1 MPTTPG
7 AIALGALLG
16 CFLLAGGL
24 EQPVLSAAGADGKQ
38 FEAVLVGPDAV
49 VGEKVAAWKREGF
62 RAVVVLL
69 KEQDKKALLEKVARA
84 TAAHSL
90 DLYFWIEVGRS
101 PALAREHPE
110 WMASL
115 GMHGDWR
122 KRFPRARPLEKGEVA
137 KAWPWVPIS
146 YQEGYDAQ
154 LARVK
159 KLLERLPPGY
169 RGLLLNDLQGGPA
182 SCGCGNLQCRWAVDY
197 GVPSTGT
204 KRAGPDAAA
213 RFVREI
219 GKAAKGKEVIP
230 VWVTECAQEDLAPE
244 KQRPRGGWSTGLCG
258 AVNCFDTCR
267 KKFAEQWSALHA
279 THRGPTGV
287 LLLHRELQRDRKEYG
302 GPGGWI
308 TQAMKYLNEQT
319 AKPFPRERLWLV
331 VQGYDVSAKEEV
343 AARRAAARLQPGVV
357 LVARS
362 RIDQSYAPRIV
373 KVKPAP

>member
-1 MPTTPG
+1 MRTTPR
-7 AIALGALLG
+7 AIALRALLG
-16 CFLLAGGL
+16 VFLFAGGL
-24 EQPVLSAAGADGKQ
+24 NQPVPSAAGADEKPL
-38 FEAVLVGPDAV
+38 EAVLVEPAAAL
-49 VGEKVAAWKREGF
+49 GEKVAAWKKEGF

-69 KEQDKKALLEKVARA
+69 EEQHDEALLRKVAQA
-84 TAAHSL
+84 IAAHSL

-101 PALAREHPE
+101 PALARAHPE

-122 KRFPRARPLEKGEVA
+122 QRFPQVRALEKAEVA

-146 YQEGYDAQ
+146 FQEAYDAQ

-159 KLLERLPPGY
+159 KLLERLPQGY

-197 GVPSTGT
+197 RVPSTGT
-204 KRAGPDAAA
+204 KRAGPAAA
-213 RFVREI
+213 AQFIAEI
-219 GKAAKGKEVIP
+219 GKAAKGKEIIP
-230 VWVTECAQEDLAPE
+230 VWVTECAHEDLAPE

-258 AVNCFDTCR
+258 GVNCFDTCR

-279 THRGPTGV
+279 VHRGPTGV
-287 LLLHRELQRDRKEYG
+287 LLLHRELQRDRQEYG

-308 TQAMKYLNEQT
+308 TRAMKYLDEQA
-319 AKPFPRERLWLV
+319 AKPFPRQRLWLV
-331 VQGYDVSAKEEV
+331 VQGYDVSAAEEA
-343 AARRAAARLQPGVV
+343 AARRAGAQLQPSVI

-362 RIDQSYAPRIV
+362 RIDQSYEPRIV

>member
-1 MPTTPG
+1 MRTTSS

-16 CFLLAGGL
+16 VFVFAGRL
-24 EQPVLSAAGADGKQ
+24 TQAVPSAAGADEKQ
-38 FEAVLVGPDAV
+38 FEAVLVAPAAV
-49 VGEKVAAWKREGF
+49 AGEKIAAWKKEGF

-69 KEQDKKALLEKVARA
+69 EEQHEEVLLRKVAQA
-84 TAAHSL
+84 IAAYSL

-101 PALAREHPE
+101 PALARAHPE

-122 KRFPRARPLEKGEVA
+122 KRFPQVRPLEKGEVA

-146 YQEGYDAQ
+146 SQEAYDAQ

-159 KLLERLPPGY
+159 KLLERLPHGY
-169 RGLLLNDLQGGPA
+169 CSLLLNDLQGGPA

-197 GVPSTGT
+197 RVPSTST

-213 RFVREI
+213 QFVTEV
-219 GKAAKGKEVIP
+219 GKAAKDKLVIP
-230 VWVTECAQEDLAPE
+230 VWVTECAQEDLAPA
-244 KQRPRGGWSTGLCG
+244 KQRPQGGWSTGLCG
-258 AVNCFDTCR
+258 SVNCFDTCR
-267 KKFAEQWSALHA
+267 KKFAEQWSALHSV
-279 THRGPTGV
+279 HRGPTGV
-287 LLLHRELQRDRKEYG
+287 LLLHRELQRDRQEYG

-308 TQAMKYLNEQT
+308 TQAMKYLDEQT
-319 AKPFPRERLWLV
+319 AKPFPRQRLWLV
-331 VQGYDVSAKEEV
+331 VQGYDVSAEQEA
-343 AARRAAARLQPGVV
+343 AARRAAAQLQPSVV

-362 RIDQSYAPRIV
+362 RIDQSYEPRTV

>member
-1 MPTTPG
+1 MEP
-7 AIALGALLG
+7 
-16 CFLLAGGL
+16 
-24 EQPVLSAAGADGKQ
+24 AAVA
-38 FEAVLVGPDAV
+38 
-49 VGEKVAAWKREGF
+49 GEKVAAWKKEGF

-69 KEQDKKALLEKVARA
+69 EEQHEEALPQKVAQA
-84 TAAHSL
+84 IAAHSL

-101 PALAREHPE
+101 PALARAHPE

-122 KRFPRARPLEKGEVA
+122 KQFPRVRPLEKGEVA
-137 KAWPWVPIS
+137 KAWPWVPINS
-146 YQEGYDAQ
+146 QEAYDAQ
-154 LARVK
+154 LARVQ
-159 KLLERLPPGY
+159 KLLERLPQGY

-204 KRAGPDAAA
+204 KRAGPAAA
-213 RFVREI
+213 AQFVTEI

-244 KQRPRGGWSTGLCG
+244 KQRPQGGWSTGLCG
-258 AVNCFDTCR
+258 GVNCFDTCR
-267 KKFAEQWSALHA
+267 KRFAERWSALHA
-279 THRGPTGV
+279 VHRGPTGV

-308 TQAMKYLNEQT
+308 TRAMKYLDEQT
-319 AKPFPRERLWLV
+319 AKPFPRQRLWLV
-331 VQGYDVSAKEEV
+331 VQGYDVSAEQEA
-343 AARRAAARLQPGVV
+343 AARRAAAQLQPSVT

-362 RIDQSYAPRIV
+362 RIDQSYEPRMV

>member
-1 MPTTPG
+1 MRTTPR

-16 CFLLAGGL
+16 VFLLAAGL
-24 EQPVLSAAGADGKQ
+24 NQPVPSAAGADDKQ
-38 FEAVLVGPDAV
+38 FEAVLVEPAAV
-49 VGEKVAAWKREGF
+49 AGEKVAAWKKEGV

-69 KEQDKKALLEKVARA
+69 EEQHEEALLQKVAQA
-84 TAAHSL
+84 IAAHSL

-101 PALAREHPE
+101 PALARAHPA

-122 KRFPRARPLEKGEVA
+122 KRFPQVRPLEKGEVA

-146 YQEGYDAQ
+146 SQEAYDAQ

-159 KLLERLPPGY
+159 KLLERLPQSY

-182 SCGCGNLQCRWAVDY
+182 SCGCGNLQCRWAADY

-213 RFVREI
+213 QFVTEI

-230 VWVTECAQEDLAPE
+230 IWVTECAQEDSAPE
-244 KQRPRGGWSTGLCG
+244 KQRPQVGWSTGLCG

-279 THRGPTGV
+279 VHRGPTGV
-287 LLLHRELQRDRKEYG
+287 LLLRRELQRDRKEYG
-302 GPGGWI
+302 GPGRWI
-308 TQAMKYLNEQT
+308 THAMKYLDEQT
-319 AKPFPRERLWLV
+319 GKPFPRQRLWLV
-331 VQGYDVSAKEEV
+331 VQGYDVPAEEG
-343 AARRAAARLQPGVV
+343 AASRRAAAQLQPSVV
-357 LVARS
+357 LVAHS
-362 RIDQSYAPRIV
+362 RIDQSYGPRIV

>member
-1 MPTTPG
+1 MRTTPG
-7 AIALGALLG
+7 VIAFGALLG
-16 CFLLAGGL
+16 VFLFVGGL
-24 EQPVLSAAGADGKQ
+24 EQPILCAAGADEKQ
-38 FEAVLVGPDAV
+38 FEAVLVEPAAV
-49 VGEKVAAWKREGF
+49 AGEKVAAWKKEGF

-69 KEQDKKALLEKVARA
+69 EEQHEEALLQKVAKA
-84 TAAHSL
+84 VAAHSL

-101 PALAREHPE
+101 PALARAHPE

-122 KRFPRARPLEKGEVA
+122 KQFPLVRPLEKGEVA

-146 YQEGYDAQ
+146 FQEGYDAQ

-159 KLLERLPPGY
+159 KLLERLPAGY

-204 KRAGPDAAA
+204 RRAGPDAAA
-213 RFVREI
+213 RFVTEI

-230 VWVTECAQEDLAPE
+230 VQVTECAQEDMAPE
-244 KQRPRGGWSTGLCG
+244 KQRPQLGWSTGLCG

-308 TQAMKYLNEQT
+308 TRAMKYLNEQT

-331 VQGYDVSAKEEV
+331 VQGYDVPAEEEA
-343 AARRAAARLQPGVV
+343 AARRAAARLEPGVV